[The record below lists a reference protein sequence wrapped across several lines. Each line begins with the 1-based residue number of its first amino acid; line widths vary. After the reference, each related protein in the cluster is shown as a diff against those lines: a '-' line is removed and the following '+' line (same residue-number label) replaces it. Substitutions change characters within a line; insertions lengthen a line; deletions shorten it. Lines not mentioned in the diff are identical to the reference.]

1 MGSHDEY
8 GKRVLFLATN
18 GAVELYG
25 PPVEVDL
32 GAGLPARID
41 GAVGGNIAVEVES
54 RTSKQVR
61 GAILDLICHP
71 YPKKLL
77 LLLPVHMAN
86 PDVTAKQS
94 ENILAR
100 FVPRDSFR
108 VLLLSGSGDDPK
120 EDQDAQLVSGALAEL
135 GYRSIEHPA
144 RADEPVELRHDSPET
159 EAAAQP
165 RRLGGKY
172 EALENYLRALSPS
185 TKELLLTFQQLE
197 EILGFSLP
205 ESAAKYRAWWANQA
219 DVSNRPH
226 ARAWT
231 SAGFRVDTVRQRG
244 DDSWVR
250 FIRQ

>member
-8 GKRVLFLATN
+8 GKRVLFLTTN
-18 GAVELYG
+18 GAVEQYG

-61 GAILDLICHP
+61 GAVLDLICHP

-120 EDQDAQLVSGALAEL
+120 EDHDVQLVSGALAEL

-144 RADEPVELRHDSPET
+144 CAKKPVDLRHDSPET

-165 RRLGGKY
+165 RRSGGRY
-172 EALENYLRALSPS
+172 EALETYLRALSPS
-185 TKELLLTFQQLE
+185 MKEASLTFQQLE

-205 ESAAKYRAWWANQA
+205 ESAAKYREWWSNQA
-219 DVSNRPH
+219 DVSNRPQ

-244 DDSWVR
+244 NDSWVR